1 MNASHGEH
9 EKAEFQEG
17 RTTRCGVRIGL
28 VVNPD
33 AGLGGR
39 LGFKGSDGRAK
50 EAREAGANDRSGPR
64 MQECL
69 HHLFHILHSGFNR
82 TNLSVSYVGWSGR
95 MGGEWIDEP
104 SMLESFESLGNTP
117 DMTSAKDTGRLVEQ
131 LIDAN
136 VDVILYAGGDGT
148 TRDIVLALEQAQRE
162 DEQTPLVGVPGGVK
176 MHSGC
181 FATTPKAAAE
191 VVLAFGLGDLQ
202 CAITEVM
209 DLDEEVYQQGEWR
222 VRMYGEAWTPSSPR
236 YMQGAKEQVERESEE
251 ETLEG
256 LAKHVESLIEEQ
268 EDLMVIWG
276 SGGTL
281 QRMGKHLGKE
291 LTLLGIDITQ
301 GSTLHKDLNEQRLID
316 IISTHVDQHGEQR
329 PTLLL
334 LSPMGGQG
342 FLIGRGNLQLSP
354 SVLRLVGMN
363 NILGVATPAKLLGL
377 ESLRIDTGDGDLD
390 EEFKAKRYIKVL
402 QGFRTTRL
410 LRIAE

>member
-1 MNASHGEH
+1 M
-9 EKAEFQEG
+9 
-17 RTTRCGVRIGL
+17 RIGI

-50 EAREAGANDRSGPR
+50 EAREAGANDRAGPR
-64 MQECL
+64 MHECL
-69 HHLFHILHSGFNR
+69 EHLVHILNTGLNR
-82 TNLSVSYVGWSGR
+82 SHLAVQFVGWEGR
-95 MGGEWIDEP
+95 MGDTWLPTSMNESDFEAVGVTPQSTTADE
-104 SMLESFESLGNTP
+104 T
-117 DMTSAKDTGRLVEQ
+117 TSLVEK
-131 LIDAN
+131 LVESN
-136 VDVILYAGGDGT
+136 VDAILYAGGDGT
-148 TRDIVLALEQAQRE
+148 TRDIVLALDKIRT
-162 DEQTPLVGVPGGVK
+162 DEEKTPLVGVPGGVK

-191 VVLAFGLGDLQ
+191 VVLSFGLGDLQ

-209 DLDEEVYQQGEWR
+209 DLDEEIYQQGEWR

-251 ETLEG
+251 DTLEG
-256 LAKHVESLIEEQ
+256 LAKHVDMLIEED
-268 EDLMVIWG
+268 EHLMVIWG

-281 QRMGKHLGKE
+281 QRMGKHVDKS
-291 LTLLGIDITQ
+291 LTLLGIDISV
-301 GSTLHKDLNEQRLID
+301 GPTLHNDLNEQGLIEL
-316 IISTHVDQHGEQR
+316 ISNHVDDEGNDLPR
-329 PTLLL
+329 LLL

-354 SVLRLVGMN
+354 AVLRLVGMD
-363 NILGVATPAKLLGL
+363 NILGVATPSKLLGL
-377 ESLRIDTGDGDLD
+377 DSLRIDTGDGNLD
-390 EEFKAKRYIKVL
+390 EQFKQKRFIKVL